1 MSAQEVK
8 EIIENEIHSVII
20 NFDKEKKS
28 YVEIQKRKHCGYI
41 KKVEV
46 KI

>member
-8 EIIENEIHSVII
+8 EIIENEIHSVI
-20 NFDKEKKS
+20 NLDKEKKS
-28 YVEIQKRKHCGYI
+28 YVEIQICKHCEYI